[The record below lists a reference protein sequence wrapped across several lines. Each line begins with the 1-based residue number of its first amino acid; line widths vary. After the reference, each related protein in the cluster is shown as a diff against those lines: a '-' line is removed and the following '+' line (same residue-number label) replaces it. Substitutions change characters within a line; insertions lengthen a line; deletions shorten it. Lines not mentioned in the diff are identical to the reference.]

1 MDEDDQPFAF
11 GLSEL
16 LFEALLA
23 LATLTFWPLVDE
35 RSCGTTA
42 QRARALMF
50 LPFVGLILG
59 VLLALVDRWMADALG
74 PGARSLVVMVV
85 AFAATLGLG
94 SRGLADTA
102 DSLRLGSRPPATG
115 IMKIGPVGALIA
127 LVAFA
132 IEVLCLAK
140 IADPAGRASALV
152 MAFLLSRWTIVPI
165 GYGLKPIERWGLGVP
180 YEGGITFREFAVSS
194 VVALG
199 LVMGLYQNVGLAVI
213 VVLALLI
220 LAMRLL
226 FSRRLGGAPGFA
238 LAGASAMA
246 ELVVV
251 ALLAALRV

>member
-1 MDEDDQPFAF
+1 MDAGYESTGFSLTEL
-11 GLSEL
+11 LSE
-16 LFEALLA
+16 AVLA
-23 LATLTFWPLVDE
+23 VATLTFWPIVDE
-35 RSCGTTA
+35 RSGATA
-42 QRARALMF
+42 LQRARALVF
-50 LPFVGLILG
+50 LPIVGLLLG
-59 VLLALVDRWMADALG
+59 VLLALADRSLADALG
-74 PGARSLVVMVV
+74 VGARSLVVMIL
-85 AFAATLGLG
+85 ASAATLGLG

-115 IMKIGPVGALIA
+115 IMKIGPVGALVAI
-127 LVAFA
+127 VAFA
-132 IEVLCLAK
+132 FEVWCLAK

-152 MAFLLSRWTIVPI
+152 MAFLLSRWVIVPV

-226 FSRRLGGAPGFA
+226 LSRRLGGAPGFA
-238 LAGASAMA
+238 LAGASALS
-246 ELVVV
+246 ELAVI
-251 ALLAALRV
+251 AILAALRV